1 MSRQSE
7 QKRSFFAIANSLF
20 HKSKSEK
27 KRIVEKYRARSEANS
42 RRFASLFALANF
54 ALGIYMPDLPDQAD
68 HTELDSVSSLLMEID
83 LNSSNSLF
91 KIVVC
96 T

>member
-54 ALGIYMPDLPDQAD
+54 ALGIYMPGV
-68 HTELDSVSSLLMEID
+68 TKIFIMFS
-83 LNSSNSLF
+83 F
-91 KIVVC
+91 KFAFPKV
-96 T
+96 